1 MGGGSGCDAKGF
13 LWGGGRQERR
23 GGAPVL
29 RLDPAPAVG
38 SDQGTIFK
46 MPSL

>member
-13 LWGGGRQERR
+13 LWGSQERR

-46 MPSL
+46 MRPL